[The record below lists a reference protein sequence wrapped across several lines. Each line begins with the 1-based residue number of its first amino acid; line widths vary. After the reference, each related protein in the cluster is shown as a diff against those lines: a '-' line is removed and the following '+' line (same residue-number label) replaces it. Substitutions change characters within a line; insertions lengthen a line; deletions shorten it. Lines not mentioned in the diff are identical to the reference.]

1 MKERLGVRVPL
12 LLALALLGALAFART
27 ESAYAGTG
35 PVLVVVAHPD
45 NEALGM
51 SGVIANSLAA
61 GRRVYVAVVTNGD
74 SKRSGTL
81 SGYCGAAAGQGA
93 STAAYGLQRDA
104 ESLDAMSLL
113 GLHWSA
119 NPTTSDVFFLGYPN
133 SGLTTI
139 AGSSTAWTG
148 DQTFLH
154 TTYAEDG
161 DGSNATCN
169 GDLRY
174 LLSGHHSTFTAGELA
189 TDLDSL
195 FALTHAYAI
204 SVHKAQGAEF
214 PAVVVPLVTSHA
226 PMLGRTLLYTA
237 MTRAR
242 RLLVIVGQK
251 KALYLAVRDWR
262 RAPRHTALGRLLD
275 GTLRLDWRPR
285 GGGPGQPIEEAE
297 PSILDGLGDG
307 PAEP

>member
-195 FALTHAYAI
+195 FALTHPTDVYTHVTIDKHPDHSELSRQVTAAAI
-204 SVHKAQGAEF
+204 RTGRQITIHGTISFPQSESSLGCSLDVWPNPSLAEAGRDRKSV
-214 PAVVVPLVTSHA
+214 V
-226 PMLGRTLLYTA
+226 
-237 MTRAR
+237 
-242 RLLVIVGQK
+242 
-251 KALYLAVRDWR
+251 
-262 RAPRHTALGRLLD
+262 
-275 GTLRLDWRPR
+275 
-285 GGGPGQPIEEAE
+285 
-297 PSILDGLGDG
+297 
-307 PAEP
+307 